1 MPHAIGVMKVT
12 KEILN
17 KRFSRILGFLEALES
32 QTSLSYSF
40 LFSANS
46 LGSKGTGKARGV
58 KRKGY
63 IT

>member
-17 KRFSRILGFLEALES
+17 KRFSRILGFFEVLES
-32 QTSLSYSF
+32 QARLSYSF

-46 LGSKGTGKARGV
+46 LGSKGTRKARGV